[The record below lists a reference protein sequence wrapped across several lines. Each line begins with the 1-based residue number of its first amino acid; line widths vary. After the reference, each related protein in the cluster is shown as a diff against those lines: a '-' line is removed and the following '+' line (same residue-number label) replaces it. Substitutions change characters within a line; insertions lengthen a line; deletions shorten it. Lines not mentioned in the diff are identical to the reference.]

1 MISNACAYALRAMI
15 YLATQAPKSFVA
27 VDTVAR
33 EVHLPP
39 AFLRKVMQKLVQA
52 HLVVAMRGAG
62 GGVCLAIDSRRVS
75 VYDIILAIDGNKRF
89 VQCMLHLKGCTVE
102 KPCPFHAEWA
112 VQRTSIQQQLQ
123 ALSLYDITQTAAI
136 FNQEL

>member
-27 VDTVAR
+27 VDRVAR

-123 ALSLYDITQTAAI
+123 ALSLHDITQTVVI